1 MYRREKVDWLF
12 LLLSVYLL
20 AIVGFIF
27 ATLFDAIQASQPT
40 YEIMLIVV
48 AVLAIVGLWRSLFH
62 WRAS

>member
-27 ATLFDAIQASQPT
+27 ATHLDAIQASQPT
-40 YEIMLIVV
+40 YEITLIVV
-48 AVLAIVGLWRSLFH
+48 AVLAVVGLWRSLFR
-62 WRAS
+62 WRA

>member
-27 ATLFDAIQASQPT
+27 ATHLDAIQASHPT
-40 YEIMLIVV
+40 YEITLIVV
-48 AVLAIVGLWRSLFH
+48 AILAIVGLWRSLFR
-62 WRAS
+62 WRA